1 MTFTYLDQPSPIS
14 PSSGRLYCHSA
25 FQYDKNIRKARVSL
39 LSVVCSL
46 GNMLLVHME
55 LWTGKILLILCISKL
70 HGLLQDEWTPL
81 VCYCRV
87 LTLKLQ
93 TLLQNSSVCV
103 DVCALSHVWLFVT
116 PSAVDH
122 QILLSTEFSRREYW
136 SGLPCPSLGDVPDP
150 GIKPTSL
157 AVPALAGRFFT
168 TAPPGKPL
176 KTPESSLLPLC
187 ISFNSG
193 FSK

>member
-1 MTFTYLDQPSPIS
+1 MGSQ
-14 PSSGRLYCHSA
+14 
-25 FQYDKNIRKARVSL
+25 RVRHDW
-39 LSVVCSL
+39 
-46 GNMLLVHME
+46 VHTHTHTSFSK
-55 LWTGKILLILCISKL
+55 LFWKFGIFLCFHINFLILCISKL

-116 PSAVDH
+116 PSTVDH

-157 AVPALAGRFFT
+157 AVPPLAGRFFT